1 MPTHSKKTTPR
12 HPTAL
17 TIAGSDSGG
26 GAGIQADLKTFTL
39 CQVFGTSV
47 ITAITAQNT
56 QGVFAISQLP
66 SDIITAQLH
75 AIKDDFCVG
84 AVKIGMLGDVATI
97 NAVKA
102 FLGEYQGVFGK
113 VILDPVMIAKGGAK
127 LLNDNAITALKSL
140 LPFADIITPNLPETA
155 ALTGMMVKGDGDIAS
170 AITALQNLGVKNA
183 IIKGG
188 HRTDDICRDW
198 VWLDGELY
206 HLDTPRIHENNT
218 HGTGCTFSA
227 CLAANLAKGIDTKTA
242 IKNAKDFISQAIK
255 NPIRVG
261 QGINP
266 VNHWAGATNH
276 QGA

>member
-1 MPTHSKKTTPR
+1 MPIKTLAPY
-12 HPTAL
+12 PTAL

-56 QGVFAISQLP
+56 QGVFAISQVP

-75 AIKDDFCVG
+75 AIKDDFIIR

-97 NAVKA
+97 MAVKE
-102 FLGEYQGVFGK
+102 FLGEHQGVFGK

-140 LPFADIITPNLPETA
+140 LPLADIITPNLPEVS
-155 ALTGMMVKGDGDIAS
+155 ALTAMTIANDNDIAP
-170 AITALQNLGVKNA
+170 AITALQDLGVKNA

-188 HRTDDICRDW
+188 HRTDEICRDW
-198 VWLDGELY
+198 VWLDGETY
-206 HLDTPRIHENNT
+206 PLDTPRIHKNNT

-227 CLAANLAKGIDTKTA
+227 CLTAMLAKGIDTKTA
-242 IKNAKDFISQAIK
+242 IKNAKTFITQAIGS
-255 NPIRVG
+255 PIIVG

-266 VNHWAGATNH
+266 VNHWAGADGH
-276 QGA
+276 HGV